1 MRTQNLFLLLALVG
15 LVFVSLWWPGRQ
27 GAGGFAG
34 TDSQATE
41 EITRLKPEYEP
52 WMRPLWQPPGAEVE
66 SLLFSVQAAL
76 GAGLLG
82 YFLGG
87 MRQRSK
93 DAEP

>member
-1 MRTQNLFLLLALVG
+1 MRMQNLLLLLAFVG
-15 LVFVSLWWPGRQ
+15 LVSLSLWWPVRQ
-27 GAGGFAG
+27 GADGFAG
-34 TDSQATE
+34 TDGQATE

-52 WMRPLWQPPGAEVE
+52 WVQPLWQPPGAQVE

-82 YFLGG
+82 YLLGV